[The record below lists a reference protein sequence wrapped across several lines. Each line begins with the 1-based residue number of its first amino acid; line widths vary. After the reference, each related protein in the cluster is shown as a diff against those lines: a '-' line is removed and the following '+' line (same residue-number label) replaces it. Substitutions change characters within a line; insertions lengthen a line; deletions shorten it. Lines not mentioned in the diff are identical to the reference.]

1 MRVTEKGL
9 LTEGGEHIITEEE
22 AAGHPN
28 AILRDVT
35 TLCGEEFESTGSY
48 KVSAAYSH
56 VDGLEGYLAER
67 ADSLCAECLTVA
79 VREHGWPET
88 ADVTKR
94 VFSDG

>member
-1 MRVTEKGL
+1 MRATEVGL
-9 LTEGGEHIITEEE
+9 APEEGEHLISEEE

-35 TLCGEEFESTGSY
+35 TLCGKEFESAGSY

-56 VDGLEGYLAER
+56 VDGLEEYLAQR
-67 ADSLCAECLTVA
+67 ADSLCAECLREA

-94 VFSDG
+94 VFSQ